1 MTYKRLNSELVGGC
15 ELVTNGQRYSTTK
28 RLKKSLEIKL

>member
-1 MTYKRLNSELVGGC
+1 MTYKELNSELVGC
-15 ELVTNGQRYSTTK
+15 ELVTNSQWYSTTK